1 MECAYYFDFCRLYNV
16 VFPPSLPHLRLV
28 FLAKPIAMNRIL
40 YPRLIFLLSLFVAFA
55 SDANA
60 DDTGNFEFFE
70 KKIRPVLVEHCY
82 ECHSASSKAIKA
94 ELRLDTRETI
104 RKGGESGSGIVPG
117 DLEHSS
123 IISALKFESVEMPPK
138 GKLSESVIAD
148 FEKWIADGAFDPREV
163 ESDPAPASKSEIDWK
178 AATAFW
184 SFQQPKRHD
193 APFLES
199 NQWIQRPMD
208 AFILAKLES
217 AGLYPNDAA
226 DRRTLLRRAS
236 IDLIGLPP
244 SEQEMQSFV
253 QDESPTAFQDRVDQ
267 LLSSARFGERWAR
280 VWLDV
285 ARYAEDQAHIVGDDK
300 SLFFPNAYL
309 YRNWVVRAF
318 NLDMPYD
325 QFVRLQLAAD
335 LMSPDDREHWVA
347 LGFIGLGP
355 KYYRRNSPDV
365 MAEEWEDRVDTV
377 TRGLLGVTVACARC
391 HDHKYD
397 PFPTEDYYAL
407 AGVFAG
413 TEMLNMPLDESV
425 EAKDGHAKDPDKS
438 MHVIRDQKPRDI
450 KVMIR
455 GNVENEGELVERGFP
470 RVLTGGEKMTFK
482 NGSGRLELADA
493 IASPNNPLTARVIV
507 NRIWGQYF
515 GKPLV
520 GTPSNFGKLGER
532 PSHPELLDDLAVRF
546 MQNGWSL
553 KWLHREIVLSATYQQ
568 SSTIDFE
575 KQESDPANQW
585 LWRAN
590 RRRLSVEAWRDS
602 LLVASGAIDYSFAKG
617 SIQASKATEVRR
629 TVFSSISRFQLDPL
643 LVLFDFPDP
652 NTHSERRSLTTTP
665 LQKLFAMNSD
675 FMLRQAEQ
683 LVDRLMNLDVSTNED
698 RIRNAYASIYSR
710 NPDHEE
716 LLLGMD
722 FLKDGSDRQ
731 RQWTKYVQALLASNE
746 LLILD

>member
-1 MECAYYFDFCRLYNV
+1 MIRTLFC
-16 VFPPSLPHLRLV
+16 
-28 FLAKPIAMNRIL
+28 FLAFNL
-40 YPRLIFLLSLFVAFA
+40 GLLLVYA
-55 SDANA
+55 SGAKADETAN
-60 DDTGNFEFFE
+60 TEFFE

-82 ECHSASSKAIKA
+82 ECHSASSKSIKG
-94 ELRLDTRETI
+94 EFRLDTRETI
-104 RKGGESGSGIVPG
+104 RKGGESGSVVVPG
-117 DLEHSS
+117 DLEQSS
-123 IISALKFESVEMPPK
+123 IISALKFETVEMPPK
-138 GKLSESVIAD
+138 GKLSDSVIAD
-148 FEKWIADGAFDPREV
+148 FEKWIADGAIDPREA
-163 ESDPAPASKSEIDWK
+163 ESAPALAHKPEIDWK
-178 AATAFW
+178 SATTFW
-184 SFQQPKRHD
+184 SFQQPKRHEL
-193 APFLES
+193 PSLET
-199 NQWIQRPMD
+199 NQWIQRPID
-208 AFILAKLES
+208 TFILAKLES
-217 AGLYPNDAA
+217 EKLYPNEAA

-244 SEQEMQSFV
+244 SEQEVQSFL
-253 QDESPTAFQDRVDQ
+253 QDESPTAFRDRVEQ
-267 LLSSARFGERWAR
+267 LLASARFGERWAR
-280 VWLDV
+280 LWLDV

-309 YRNWVVRAF
+309 YRNWVVNAF
-318 NLDMPYD
+318 NRDLPYD
-325 QFVRLQLAAD
+325 EFIRLQLAAD
-335 LMSPDDREHWVA
+335 LMSPANRENWVA

-355 KYYRRNSPDV
+355 KYYRRNAPDV

-377 TRGLLGVTVACARC
+377 TRGLLGVTIACARC

-413 TEMLNMPLDESV
+413 TEMINMPLDESV
-425 EAKDGHAKDPDKS
+425 EAKDGHAKDTNKS

-470 RVLTGGEKMTFK
+470 RVLTGGEKITFK

-507 NRIWGQYF
+507 NRVWGQYF

-553 KWLHREIVLSATYQQ
+553 KWLHREIVMSATYQQ
-568 SSTIDFE
+568 SSTIDHE
-575 KQESDPANQW
+575 KQESDPSNQW

-629 TVFSSISRFQLDPL
+629 TLYSAISRFQLDPL

-675 FMLRQAEQ
+675 FMIVQAEQ
-683 LVDRLMNLDVSTNED
+683 LVDRLMKLDVSKNED
-698 RIRNAYASIYSR
+698 RIRSAYASIYSR
-710 NPDHEE
+710 NPDREE

-722 FLKDGSDRQ
+722 FLNDGSDGK

-746 LLILD
+746 LLIID

>member
-1 MECAYYFDFCRLYNV
+1 MASKGVQLSIPY
-16 VFPPSLPHLRLV
+16 PHLSLV
-28 FLAKPIAMNRIL
+28 LLAKLIAMIRIPTSYCVL
-40 YPRLIFLLSLFVAFA
+40 LLSLFVAFA
-55 SDANA
+55 SGANA
-60 DDTGNFEFFE
+60 DETANIEFFE
-70 KKIRPVLVEHCY
+70 KKIRPVLVEYCY
-82 ECHSASSKAIKA
+82 ECHSSSSKAIKG

-104 RKGGESGSGIVPG
+104 RKGGESGTGIVPG
-117 DLEHSS
+117 DLEQSS

-148 FEKWIADGAFDPREV
+148 FEKWIADGAIDPREA
-163 ESDPAPASKSEIDWK
+163 ESAPAPASKPQIDWK
-178 AATAFW
+178 AATEFW
-184 SFQQPKRHD
+184 SFQHPKRHD
-193 APFLES
+193 LPSFES
-199 NQWIQRPMD
+199 KEWIQRPID

-217 AGLYPNDAA
+217 EGLYPNDAA

-244 SEQEMQSFV
+244 SEQEMQSFL
-253 QDESPTAFQDRVDQ
+253 QDESPTAYQVRVEQ

-355 KYYRRNSPDV
+355 KYYRRNAPDV

-470 RVLTGGEKMTFK
+470 RALNGGEKITFK

-493 IASPNNPLTARVIV
+493 IASPINPLTARVIV
-507 NRIWGQYF
+507 NRVWGQYF

-575 KQESDPANQW
+575 KEPNDPANQW

-629 TVFSSISRFQLDPL
+629 TLYSSISRFQLDPL

-652 NTHSERRSLTTTP
+652 NAHSERRSLTTTP

-710 NPDHEE
+710 NPDQEE
-716 LLLGMD
+716 LQLGMD
-722 FLKDGSDRQ
+722 FLKEGSEGK
-731 RQWTKYVQALLASNE
+731 RQWTKYLQTLLASNE
-746 LLILD
+746 LLIMD

>member
-1 MECAYYFDFCRLYNV
+1 MIRITLLATYFL
-16 VFPPSLPHLRLV
+16 
-28 FLAKPIAMNRIL
+28 MIL
-40 YPRLIFLLSLFVAFA
+40 TGLFVLQLK
-55 SDANA
+55 A
-60 DDTGNFEFFE
+60 DEIDGVEFFE
-70 KKIRPVLVEHCY
+70 KRIRPVLTEHCY
-82 ECHSASSKAIKA
+82 ECHSASSTAIKGG
-94 ELRLDTRETI
+94 LRLDSRDAI
-104 RKGGESGSGIVPG
+104 RSGGESGPGVVPG
-117 DLEHSS
+117 DIELSS
-123 IISALKFESVEMPPK
+123 VVSAMKYGSVEMPPK
-138 GKLSESVIAD
+138 GKLSEKIIAD
-148 FEKWIADGAFDPREV
+148 FEKWVADGAVDPR
-163 ESDPAPASKSEIDWK
+163 DAQFAPALAAKSEIDWK
-178 AATAFW
+178 TASSFW
-184 SFQQPKRHD
+184 SFQPPKRV
-193 APFLES
+193 ALPSVELT
-199 NQWIQRPMD
+199 QWIQRPID
-208 AFILAKLES
+208 AFILSKLETE
-217 AGLYPNDAA
+217 GLFPNEAA
-226 DRRTLLRRAS
+226 DRRTLLRRAY
-236 IDLIGLPP
+236 IDMIGLPP
-244 SEQEMQSFV
+244 SEQEVQSFL
-253 QDESPTAFQDRVDQ
+253 QDASPTAYQDRVDQ
-267 LLSSARFGERWAR
+267 LLASVRFGERWAR

-325 QFVRLQLAAD
+325 RFVRLQLAAD
-335 LMSPDDREHWVA
+335 LMSPENRENWVA

-355 KYYRRNSPDV
+355 KYYRRNAPDV

-377 TRGLLGVTVACARC
+377 TRGILGVTIACARC

-413 TEMLNMPLDESV
+413 TEMLNMPLDDSV
-425 EAKDGHAKDPDKS
+425 ESKDGHAKDPDKS

-455 GNVENEGELVERGFP
+455 GNVDNEGELVERGFP
-470 RVLTGGEKMTFK
+470 RVLTGGEKVVFK
-482 NGSGRLELADA
+482 KGSGRLELAEA
-493 IASPNNPLTARVIV
+493 IASTNNPLTARVIV
-507 NRIWGQYF
+507 NRVWGQYF

-532 PSHPELLDDLAVRF
+532 PSHPELLDDLSVRF

-553 KWLHREIVLSATYQQ
+553 KWLNREIVLSATYQQ
-568 SSTIDFE
+568 SSTIDYE
-575 KQESDPANQW
+575 KQENDTANQW

-602 LLVASGAIDYSFAKG
+602 LLVASGAIDYSIAKG
-617 SIQASKATEVRR
+617 SFQTSKATEVRR
-629 TVFSSISRFQLDPL
+629 TLYSSISRFQLDPL

-683 LVDRLMNLDVSTNED
+683 LLDRLMNQDVSTNED
-698 RIRNAYASIYSR
+698 RIRIAYASIYSR
-710 NPDHEE
+710 NPDLEE
-716 LLLGMD
+716 LLLGKD
-722 FLKDGSDRQ
+722 FLKEGNDEK
-731 RQWTKYVQALLASNE
+731 RQWTKYLQALLASNE

>member
-1 MECAYYFDFCRLYNV
+1 MTRFA
-16 VFPPSLPHLRLV
+16 LPTT
-28 FLAKPIAMNRIL
+28 F
-40 YPRLIFLLSLFVAFA
+40 FLLILTGLFVLQLK
-55 SDANA
+55 A
-60 DDTGNFEFFE
+60 DEIDGAEFFE
-70 KKIRPVLVEHCY
+70 KRIRPVLIEHCY
-82 ECHSASSKAIKA
+82 ECHSASAKAIKGG
-94 ELRLDTRETI
+94 LRLDTREAM
-104 RKGGESGSGIVPG
+104 RSGGESGPGVVPG
-117 DLEHSS
+117 DLELGSVV
-123 IISALKFESVEMPPK
+123 SAMKYESVEMPPK
-138 GKLSESVIAD
+138 GKLSENVIAD
-148 FEKWIADGAFDPREV
+148 FEKWVADGAIDPRNA
-163 ESDPAPASKSEIDWK
+163 ESVPALATKPEIDWK
-178 AATAFW
+178 TASAFW
-184 SFQQPKRHD
+184 SFQPPKRV
-193 APFLES
+193 ALPSVES
-199 NQWIQRPMD
+199 TQWIQRPID
-208 AFILAKLES
+208 AFILAKLETE
-217 AGLYPNDAA
+217 GLFPNEAA
-226 DRRTLLRRAS
+226 DRRTLLRRAT

-244 SEQEMQSFV
+244 SEQEVQSFV
-253 QDESPTAFQDRVDQ
+253 QDESPSAFQDRVDQ
-267 LLSSARFGERWAR
+267 LLASVRFGERWAR

-318 NLDMPYD
+318 NLDTPYD

-335 LMSPDDREHWVA
+335 LMSPEDREDWVA

-355 KYYRRNSPDV
+355 KYYRRNAPDV

-377 TRGLLGVTVACARC
+377 TRGLLGVTIACARC

-413 TEMLNMPLDESV
+413 TEMLNMPLDDSV

-470 RVLTGGEKMTFK
+470 RALTGGAKVVFK
-482 NGSGRLELADA
+482 KGSGRLELAEA
-493 IASPNNPLTARVIV
+493 IGSPNNPLTARVIV
-507 NRIWGQYF
+507 NRVWGQYF

-520 GTPSNFGKLGER
+520 GTPSNFGKLGDR
-532 PSHPELLDDLAVRF
+532 PSHPELLDDLSVRF

-568 SSTIDFE
+568 SSAIDYI
-575 KQESDPANQW
+575 KQENDAANQW

-617 SIQASKATEVRR
+617 SIHASKATDVRR
-629 TVFSSISRFQLDPL
+629 TLYSSISRFQLDPL
-643 LVLFDFPDP
+643 LVLYDFPDP

-675 FMLRQAEQ
+675 FMMKQAEQ
-683 LVDRLMNLDVSTNED
+683 MVDRLMSLDVSTNEE
-698 RIRNAYASIYSR
+698 RIRSAYASIYAR

-716 LLLGMD
+716 LRLGLD
-722 FLKDGSDRQ
+722 FLKESSDGK
-731 RQWTKYVQALLASNE
+731 RQWTKYLQALLASNE
-746 LLILD
+746 LLIVD

>member
-1 MECAYYFDFCRLYNV
+1 
-16 VFPPSLPHLRLV
+16 
-28 FLAKPIAMNRIL
+28 MNRFSYSLFIL
-40 YPRLIFLLSLFVAFA
+40 HLSLFAAFA
-55 SDANA
+55 WNANA
-60 DDTGNFEFFE
+60 EETANIEFFE

-82 ECHSASSKAIKA
+82 ECHSAASKAIQG
-94 ELRLDTRETI
+94 ELRLDTREAI
-104 RKGGESGSGIVPG
+104 RKGGESGFGIVPG
-117 DLEHSS
+117 DLEQSS

-148 FEKWIADGAFDPREV
+148 FEKWIADGAVDPREAD
-163 ESDPAPASKSEIDWK
+163 SAPALASKSEIDWK

-193 APFLES
+193 ASFLES
-199 NQWIQRPMD
+199 IEWLQRPMD

-217 AGLYPNDAA
+217 ERLYPNEPA

-253 QDESPTAFQDRVDQ
+253 QDESPTAYQDRVNQ

-355 KYYRRNSPDV
+355 KYYRRNAPDV

-450 KVMIR
+450 RVMIR

-470 RVLTGGEKMTFK
+470 RVLTGGEKITFK

-617 SIQASKATEVRR
+617 SIQASNATEVRR
-629 TVFSSISRFQLDPL
+629 TLYSSISRFQLDPL

-675 FMLRQAEQ
+675 FMLRQADQ
-683 LVDRLMNLDVSTNED
+683 LVDRLLNLDVSTNED

-716 LLLGMD
+716 LLLGTD
-722 FLKDGSDRQ
+722 FLKDGSDGK

>member
-1 MECAYYFDFCRLYNV
+1 MIRFA
-16 VFPPSLPHLRLV
+16 LP
-28 FLAKPIAMNRIL
+28 FTC
-40 YPRLIFLLSLFVAFA
+40 FLLSLAFPFA
-55 SDANA
+55 SKLKA
-60 DDTGNFEFFE
+60 DETDSEEFFE
-70 KKIRPVLVEHCY
+70 KRIRPVLVEHCY
-82 ECHSASSKAIKA
+82 ECHSASSKAIKGG
-94 ELRLDTRETI
+94 LRLDSREAM
-104 RKGGESGSGIVPG
+104 RSGGESGPGVVPG
-117 DLEHSS
+117 DLELSS
-123 IISALKFESVEMPPK
+123 VVSAMKYESVEMPPK
-138 GKLSESVIAD
+138 GKLSQNVIAD
-148 FEKWIADGAFDPREV
+148 FEKWVTDGAVDPRDG
-163 ESDPAPASKSEIDWK
+163 ESAPALASKPEIDWK
-178 AATAFW
+178 TASAFW
-184 SFQQPKRHD
+184 SFQPPKRY
-193 APFLES
+193 PLPKVES
-199 NQWIQRPMD
+199 TRWPQRPID
-208 AFILAKLES
+208 AFILSKLETEE
-217 AGLYPNDAA
+217 LFPNEAA
-226 DRRTLLRRAS
+226 DRRTLLRRVYL
-236 IDLIGLPP
+236 DLIGLPP
-244 SEQEMQSFV
+244 SEQDVQSFL
-253 QDESPTAFQDRVDQ
+253 QDESPTALQDRMDQ
-267 LLSSARFGERWAR
+267 LLASVRYGEKWAR

-309 YRNWVVRAF
+309 YRNWVVQAF

-335 LMSPDDREHWVA
+335 LISPENRENWVA

-355 KYYRRNSPDV
+355 KYYRRNAPDV

-377 TRGLLGVTVACARC
+377 TRGLLGVTIACARC

-413 TEMLNMPLDESV
+413 TEMLNMPLDDSV

-455 GNVENEGELVERGFP
+455 GNVENEGELVQRGFP
-470 RVLTGGEKMTFK
+470 RVLTGGEKVVFK
-482 NGSGRLELADA
+482 KGSGRLELADV
-493 IASPNNPLTARVIV
+493 IGSPGNPLTARVIV

-532 PSHPELLDDLAVRF
+532 PSHPELLDDLSVRF
-546 MQNGWSL
+546 IQNGWSL

-568 SSTIDFE
+568 SSSIDYQ
-575 KQESDPANQW
+575 KQESDAANRW

-602 LLVASGAIDYSFAKG
+602 LLVASGAMDYSFAKG

-629 TVFSSISRFQLDPL
+629 TLYSSISRFQLDPL

-683 LVDRLMNLDVSTNED
+683 LADRLMNLDVSTNED
-698 RIRNAYASIYSR
+698 RIRSAYASIYSR
-710 NPDHEE
+710 NPDLEE

-722 FLKDGSDRQ
+722 FLKESSDGR

-746 LLILD
+746 LLIVD

>member
-1 MECAYYFDFCRLYNV
+1 MQLRRVYKVVSCR
-16 VFPPSLPHLRLV
+16 STH
-28 FLAKPIAMNRIL
+28 
-40 YPRLIFLLSLFVAFA
+40 LSLALWQNVSMSRISFYSFALNIGLLTGFA
-55 SDANA
+55 SFAKAVEDAS
-60 DDTGNFEFFE
+60 TEFFE
-70 KKIRPVLVEHCY
+70 KRIRPVLVEHCY
-82 ECHSASSKAIKA
+82 ECHSAGSKSIKG

-104 RKGGESGSGIVPG
+104 RKGGESGTGVVPG
-117 DLEHSS
+117 DLERSS
-123 IISALKFESVEMPPK
+123 IISALKFETVEMPPK
-138 GKLSESVIAD
+138 GKLSDSVIAD
-148 FEKWIADGAFDPREV
+148 FEKWIADGAIDPREA
-163 ESDPAPASKSEIDWK
+163 ESAPALAHKPEIDWK
-178 AATAFW
+178 SATTFW
-184 SFQQPKRHD
+184 SFQQPKRHEF
-193 APFLES
+193 PSFET
-199 NQWIQRPMD
+199 NQWIQRPID

-217 AGLYPNDAA
+217 EKLYPNEAA

-244 SEQEMQSFV
+244 SEQEVQSFL
-253 QDESPTAFQDRVDQ
+253 QDESPTAFRDRVDQ
-267 LLSSARFGERWAR
+267 LLASVRFGERWAR
-280 VWLDV
+280 LWLDV

-309 YRNWVVRAF
+309 YRNWVVNAF
-318 NLDMPYD
+318 NQDLPYD
-325 QFVRLQLAAD
+325 EFIRVQLAAD
-335 LMSPDDREHWVA
+335 LMSPADHENWVA

-355 KYYRRNSPDV
+355 KYYRRNAPDV

-377 TRGLLGVTVACARC
+377 TRGLLGVTIACARC

-413 TEMLNMPLDESV
+413 TEMINLPLDESV
-425 EAKDGHAKDPDKS
+425 EAKDGHAKDTNKS

-470 RVLTGGEKMTFK
+470 RVLTGGEKITFK

-507 NRIWGQYF
+507 NRVWGQYF

-553 KWLHREIVLSATYQQ
+553 KWLHREIVMSATYQQ
-568 SSTIDFE
+568 SSTIDHE
-575 KQESDPANQW
+575 KQESDPSNQW

-629 TVFSSISRFQLDPL
+629 TLYSAISRFQLDPL
-643 LVLFDFPDP
+643 LVLLDFPDP

-675 FMLRQAEQ
+675 FMIVQAEQ
-683 LVDRLMNLDVSTNED
+683 LADRLMNLDVSKTED
-698 RIRNAYASIYSR
+698 RIRSAYASIYSR
-710 NPDHEE
+710 NPDREE
-716 LLLGMD
+716 LLLGID
-722 FLKDGSDRQ
+722 FLNDGRDGK

-746 LLILD
+746 LLIID